1 MSAQIRAALEELG
14 NGAIGG
20 RWGGEEF
27 MIMLRAAAASS
38 PFSTRSASIS
48 QAQDIEHDNT
58 KIPFSQTE
66 PADNSGIL

>member
-1 MSAQIRAALEELG
+1 VLIGVSAQIRAALEELG

-58 KIPFSQTE
+58 SQTE
-66 PADNSGIL
+66 PAGNSGIL